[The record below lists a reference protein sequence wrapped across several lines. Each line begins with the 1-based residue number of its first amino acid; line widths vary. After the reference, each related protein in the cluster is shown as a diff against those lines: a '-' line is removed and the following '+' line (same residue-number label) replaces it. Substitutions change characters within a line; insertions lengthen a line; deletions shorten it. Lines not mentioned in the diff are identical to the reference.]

1 MRQTVLKRL
10 RERLRK
16 LDRIFEEYI
25 SLLSRT
31 YPESTIL
38 LFGSRA
44 RGNNLPYSDYD
55 LMIIIKLRDSRDKL
69 AEAIKAYNL
78 KPTQLP
84 IDLLVVDVEELD
96 DPIVAKM
103 LERGCIVLYDGLG
116 IADRLASICRRIRL
130 G

>member
-55 LMIIIKLRDSRDKL
+55 LMI
-69 AEAIKAYNL
+69 
-78 KPTQLP
+78 
-84 IDLLVVDVEELD
+84 
-96 DPIVAKM
+96 
-103 LERGCIVLYDGLG
+103 
-116 IADRLASICRRIRL
+116 
-130 G
+130 